1 MFTVDR
7 LNHLLRHYGSAPIDA
22 SELSS
27 TGFLNEDNHFIVVNR
42 FPAHSVLN
50 SLDKLAGIA
59 TGRLHTYGKLDIKD
73 YVGARIR
80 AHEETLAMRRPP
92 PLVDDCCGCGGCL
105 N

>member
-7 LNHLLRHYGSAPIDA
+7 LNRLLKHYGSAPIDA

-27 TGFLNEDNHFIVVNR
+27 TGFLNDDNNFVVVNR
-42 FPAHSVLN
+42 FPCHSVLN

-59 TGRLHTYGKLDIKD
+59 TGRLHSYGKLEPTD

-92 PLVDDCCGCGGCL
+92 PLTDDSCICGCC
-105 N
+105 